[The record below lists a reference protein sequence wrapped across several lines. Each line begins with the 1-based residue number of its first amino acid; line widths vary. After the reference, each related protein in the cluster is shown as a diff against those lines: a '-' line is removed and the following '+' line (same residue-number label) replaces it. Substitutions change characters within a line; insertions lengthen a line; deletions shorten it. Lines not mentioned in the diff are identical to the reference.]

1 MQIEQKDKQNPLQLS
16 DVISKIPVGITVTDL
31 DGRIRYYNEY
41 CARIVDRKPEYIGQ
55 DIRTCHQKPA
65 SAAKIDQ
72 IFEEIKS
79 GRREE
84 YYYESVRNGKHLA
97 VTVSPYT
104 ADDKP
109 AGFIQ
114 TITLKR

>member
-1 MQIEQKDKQNPLQLS
+1 MQFKQTGNQESLQLA
-16 DVISKIPVGITVTDL
+16 DVINKTPVGITVTDL

-79 GRREE
+79 GRRED

-104 ADDKP
+104 VDGKP